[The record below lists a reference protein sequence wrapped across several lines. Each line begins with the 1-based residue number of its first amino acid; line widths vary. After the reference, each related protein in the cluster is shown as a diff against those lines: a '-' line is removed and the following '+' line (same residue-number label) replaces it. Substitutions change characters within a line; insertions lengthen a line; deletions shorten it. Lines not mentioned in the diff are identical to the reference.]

1 MSQSIRKNDPSGLE
15 QSPFASVKSTAPK
28 VRLWMLFVSMM
39 VIAGFSLL
47 VALAVRIPSIAHGFR
62 SFFGSTAPTG
72 TSTNDRSG
80 HLFLLLLCYSSP
92 LLMMI
97 WVGMLRRFFAFQ
109 QQRLD
114 RQMRREAIEDSEFT
128 MES

>member
-1 MSQSIRKNDPSGLE
+1 MSQSTRKNDPSGLE

>member
-1 MSQSIRKNDPSGLE
+1 
-15 QSPFASVKSTAPK
+15 
-28 VRLWMLFVSMM
+28 
-39 VIAGFSLL
+39 
-47 VALAVRIPSIAHGFR
+47 
-62 SFFGSTAPTG
+62 
-72 TSTNDRSG
+72 
-80 HLFLLLLCYSSP
+80 
-92 LLMMI
+92 MMI

>member
-1 MSQSIRKNDPSGLE
+1 
-15 QSPFASVKSTAPK
+15 
-28 VRLWMLFVSMM
+28 MLFVSMM
-39 VIAGFSLL
+39 VIAGLSLL
-47 VALAVRIPSIAHGFR
+47 LALAVRIPTVADGFR
-62 SFFGSTAPTG
+62 SFFGSTARSASP
-72 TSTNDRSG
+72 TNDRSG

-97 WVGMLRRFFAFQ
+97 WVGLLKRFFAFE

-114 RQMRREAIEDSEFT
+114 RRIRRQAMEDSEFT